1 MWLVACQAGDGSLG
15 RRLTT
20 YVEGWH
26 VARLS
31 GLRAVQQRN
40 FGMVRVLRDVFGTA
54 LVLAMAT
61 ETERAAEISSG
72 DRALR
77 PESACSRIAVYRM
90 TRTARA
96 GFVGSFVPHVTR
108 CWRRGPQIML
118 SAEEPVEL

>member
-72 DRALR
+72 DRALC
-77 PESACSRIAVYRM
+77 PESGSGRLAEDSQSHL
-90 TRTARA
+90 RT
-96 GFVGSFVPHVTR
+96 FFPHVAFRPVCPVLRPGGTF
-108 CWRRGPQIML
+108 GK
-118 SAEEPVEL
+118 AEIECPGSG